1 MTGSAVPVLNVWTK
15 KKISIKGEG
24 FGERGYNCQPWPEGG
39 GGFSCFQ
46 YFLTG
51 VHGLTC

>member
-24 FGERGYNCQPWPEGG
+24 FGERGYNYRPRWKGV
-39 GGFSCFQ
+39 GGFPLINMEIPC
-46 YFLTG
+46 
-51 VHGLTC
+51 

>member
-15 KKISIKGEG
+15 KKYLFKGEG
-24 FGERGYNCQPWPEGG
+24 FGERGYPDRPGLKGG

-51 VHGLTC
+51 VHLLTC